1 MLTYDSDTIYYEEEV
16 PEFEDTVTD
25 LYLEPDD
32 DEPFSYQEDS
42 YTLLAVLDNG
52 KMIWHHRSYIPGM
65 GSDLYIETNEKEI
78 AGKKI
83 TKEIEELLSIK
94 SAYAH

>member
-25 LYLEPDD
+25 LY
-32 DEPFSYQEDS
+32 
-42 YTLLAVLDNG
+42 
-52 KMIWHHRSYIPGM
+52 
-65 GSDLYIETNEKEI
+65 IETNEKEI

-83 TKEIEELLSIK
+83 TKEIEELLNIK